1 MELQV
6 VSVWT
11 DMSQWREPFY
21 QTSIVLIL
29 MNALVLKIHVR
40 QIIDVK
46 IWKVISNVSKKVK
59 TSQNSAP
66 KIIILQASDPDIQL

>member
-40 QIIDVK
+40 LIIDVK
-46 IWKVISNVSKKVK
+46 IWKVISNASKKAK
-59 TSQNSAP
+59 TSQNSAL
-66 KIIILQASDPDIQL
+66 KIIILQAGDPDIQL